1 MVQPNS
7 GSPFVEIPT
16 ARNRR
21 WKSTPV
27 SVRSCAAAV
36 ILFAVTV
43 FTTTTLGA
51 GWYLSTRTDVISDL
65 GWFLSRDMI
74 QAVWSNPELK
84 EIGFAFSLPALLIL
98 LVHELGH
105 YFACRRYGIAVTPP
119 FFLPAPLGLGTFGA
133 FIRIRSSIRDRRQ
146 LLDIGSAGPIAGFLA
161 LLPFLIYGIAKS
173 VPVPVKV
180 AEVESSAPLLLLL
193 PGKCLAIEILS
204 FLFHGRLQ
212 SGWVLDLHPFALA
225 AWLGLLATSLNLL
238 PLSQLDGGHILYA
251 AGGNTHRR
259 LTFLLLALLALA
271 GLLFWRGWLV
281 WCLIVVLM
289 GLRHPNVADP
299 AVRLDRGRR
308 WIAIVCLVVFVL
320 AFMPVP
326 VTFLP
331 IEW

>member
-1 MVQPNS
+1 M
-7 GSPFVEIPT
+7 
-16 ARNRR
+16 
-21 WKSTPV
+21 
-27 SVRSCAAAV
+27 
-36 ILFAVTV
+36 LFGVTV

-65 GWFLSRDMI
+65 GWLLSKEMI
-74 QAVWSNPELK
+74 LTIWSNPELRG
-84 EIGFAFSLPALLIL
+84 IGLAFSLPALLIL
-98 LVHELGH
+98 LSHELGH
-105 YFACRRYGIAVTPP
+105 YIACRRYGIAVTPP
-119 FFLPAPLGLGTFGA
+119 YFLPAPLGLGTFGA

-146 LLDIGSAGPIAGFLA
+146 LLDIGAAGPIAGFLV

-173 VPVPVKV
+173 VPVPVKI
-180 AEVESSAPLLLLL
+180 AEVESNAPLLLLL

-204 FLFHGRLQ
+204 LLFHGRLQ

-238 PLSQLDGGHILYA
+238 PLSQLDGGHVLYA
-251 AGGNTHRR
+251 AGGTTHRN

-271 GLLFWRGWLV
+271 GLLFWRGWLL

-289 GLRHPNVADP
+289 GLKHPSVGDP
-299 AVRLDRGRR
+299 TVRLGRGRR
-308 WIAIVCLVVFVL
+308 WIAVVCFALFVL

-326 VTFLP
+326 VTLLP